1 MTNGVKTQDVT
12 FEIFHT
18 ISPLKEIWVDFDVLS
33 LQLIEDGK
41 KKPIEYSFYQS
52 YAWNEF
58 VEEYYKQH
66 SSRFKRLDYILMKV
80 DGEPKAILP
89 LRVTLFP
96 KRKIEMTSWR
106 TAGICNVVSPWNVAG
121 HEDVFKSLVGF
132 MTERYKGYEIRLFD
146 MPVETPFVK
155 ALAELPGAKESLRD
169 SYHIPLKDFE
179 NFDAYYL
186 SLSKKLRHNI
196 QTRSNHFT
204 HGDLRWELKIY
215 DRNNPP
221 TEKQWLRIWRIFYCR
236 KLQWNKKASNLFRRI
251 VCEWEA
257 RREVKSGMK
266 VTSFNA
272 LDEARLFVYEIN
284 GEPAAFVFCYVSDG
298 YIVVPKLAI
307 DMRFRTHAP
316 GILMLKE
323 IMKWCYDNGIKDFDL
338 CRGEEPYKQQMGGI
352 PSQLS
357 RVKIKN

>member
-106 TAGICNVVSPWNVAG
+106 TAGICNAVTPYNEISADPWS
-121 HEDVFKSLVGF
+121 KSLSDFVLDH
-132 MTERYKGYEIRLFD
+132 YKGYYIKLYD
-146 MPVETPFVK
+146 MPVGTSFAKYIADGQAIET
-155 ALAELPGAKESLRD
+155 LRHG
-169 SYHIPLKDFE
+169 YHIPLNEFE
-179 NFDAYYL
+179 NFDDYYA

-215 DRNNPP
+215 DKNNPP
-221 TEKQWLRIWRIFYCR
+221 TEKQWLSIWRIFYYR
-236 KLQWNKKASNLFRRI
+236 KLQWNKKASNFFRRI

-266 VTSFNA
+266 VASFNA